1 MAKANT
7 FKMEKEPYFFKDQCL
22 LCDKKPEYRGFYYPT
37 YFNGD
42 AELVGDF
49 CEEHKDIDLKE
60 LYNK

>member
-1 MAKANT
+1 
-7 FKMEKEPYFFKDQCL
+7 MEKEPYFFKDQCL